1 MEYLLNPLIFVSS
14 HLLSLALIMATFYV
28 VGRRLTVTFEYP
40 DVWQEFAFS
49 ATLGFGVTASFV
61 FLLGLINQLTRPAV
75 LLMLAVL
82 HLISHRVWRDT
93 IHRVRSAAISTDWRR
108 TGTHLLFILV
118 LVAPMQLL
126 ALYPPTQFDATLYH
140 LPYATAFVD
149 SGGLPFLESLRFPVF
164 PQLQEMLFA
173 LGFFLSGEVAA
184 QLCQFVALT
193 LTCVVL
199 MAWGRVLA
207 GNRVGIWGAALW
219 LGNPL
224 AVWLGGAAYVDI
236 GLTLFVTASLFAWH
250 RWLRGAPT
258 RWLVLSAAMI
268 GFACASKYLGLF
280 FFAVLAVATL
290 VVGLRRH
297 DVGPAL
303 VFPAVV
309 LAIAGPWYARIVY
322 YTGNPV
328 FPYYSN
334 FFGASAW
341 SDLVSADPAVP
352 GHSLPAF
359 ISRQILEITAH
370 LDSLILVPYNAVFAR
385 EVFHR
390 QAPISPWYLIL
401 IPVLFIFVLRLRTGR
416 WIALLTF
423 AYGLFW
429 LTTIGDIRFLL
440 PVFPVASLALALGAD
455 GFVRRFWP
463 PSRRSLGLELLVAC
477 MLVAPAW
484 FYGWY
489 KAVQL
494 GPPPTN
500 VPARSAFLSRHVVGY
515 EAIELLN
522 ETAGSTYTVYGLF
535 AENLRYFADGRF
547 LGDHFGPNSFA
558 QISGLLHNPRRLHET
573 LSLLNVD
580 YLLILHKGRPVILT
594 EQPSFQRHFRVFAS
608 SPDYLLLER
617 QPARSSHRVS

>member
-1 MEYLLNPLIFVSS
+1 
-14 HLLSLALIMATFYV
+14 
-28 VGRRLTVTFEYP
+28 
-40 DVWQEFAFS
+40 
-49 ATLGFGVTASFV
+49 
-61 FLLGLINQLTRPAV
+61 
-75 LLMLAVL
+75 
-82 HLISHRVWRDT
+82 
-93 IHRVRSAAISTDWRR
+93 
-108 TGTHLLFILV
+108 
-118 LVAPMQLL
+118 
-126 ALYPPTQFDATLYH
+126 
-140 LPYATAFVD
+140 
-149 SGGLPFLESLRFPVF
+149 
-164 PQLQEMLFA
+164 
-173 LGFFLSGEVAA
+173 
-184 QLCQFVALT
+184 
-193 LTCVVL
+193 
-199 MAWGRVLA
+199 
-207 GNRVGIWGAALW
+207 
-219 LGNPL
+219 
-224 AVWLGGAAYVDI
+224 
-236 GLTLFVTASLFAWH
+236 
-250 RWLRGAPT
+250 
-258 RWLVLSAAMI
+258 MI

-484 FYGWY
+484 FYGCY